1 MPAAHVKKLLDT
13 LKRHKPATPFNYAV
27 PDVWNA
33 FDYDGAEMKRLRS
46 NELLVNPYDFYAAII
61 ERVILP
67 SAKKG
72 LDPSKALS
80 QNKKRR
86 DGGDWVKKSVM
97 YSTMIRTSSAWDH
110 DRDGD
115 LSLKNLDGLKETG
128 TFVKMLGMLPT
139 LRKMGIDTLYLLP
152 ISKHS
157 THIKKGDFGSP
168 YAVQHFTELDPN
180 LKDPMTGDAMSIDE
194 EFAALV
200 ESCHLLG
207 IRVVIDIIPRTHAID
222 NDLIRTNPEWF
233 YWVKADVPYTTPRV
247 DALDETAFPAP
258 EKMPTVFADASI
270 KRHLARFAHDP
281 KTQDAKKWQRVK
293 QRKNLLKAVEETF
306 NLTVAPAFSDFIND
320 IQPPWSDVTFFR
332 LFLDHP
338 VATRNY
344 LDDAES
350 QPPYMLYD
358 TIKANLYPGKKPNMP
373 LWRTIADV
381 IPAFQRRFGIDGA
394 RIDMGHALPK
404 KLLDMIIEKAR
415 AINPD
420 FAFIAEELNP
430 ELATD
435 AKAKGY
441 NMIIGNGFIMTPRI
455 HTGQARAFYHGLKEL
470 PLPAFACSETHDTP
484 RIASREA
491 GDVGATTLTLLNMF
505 TPNGVPFLNAGQ
517 EVYEKQPM
525 NLGLDAS
532 EADRY
537 HLPEDDPYYRKLAL
551 FDKVALHYTHPR
563 RWHIPDILDHVSQIR
578 ARYATA
584 IMRAAQNVGFD
595 NENPLFVG
603 FGFVRK
609 TKDTERNIL
618 LVLANL
624 NPDYDAQHTIDISEL
639 RRKAMNHR
647 THGDLLF
654 STHEPPRPFTQF
666 LSDTTL
672 DIHLGKGE
680 VKIVEI

>member
-1 MPAAHVKKLLDT
+1 MGPTNLKKLLTT
-13 LKRHKPATPFNYAV
+13 LKQQRPTTPINYAV
-27 PDVWNA
+27 PDLWNA
-33 FDYDGAEMKRLRS
+33 FGYDGAEMKTLRS
-46 NELLVNPYDFYAAII
+46 DELLVNPFDFYAHII
-61 ERVILP
+61 DRVILP
-67 SAKKG
+67 RAKKG
-72 LDPSKALS
+72 IDPSKALS
-80 QNKKRR
+80 QNTKRR
-86 DGGDWVKKSVM
+86 NGGDWVKKSFM

-110 DRDGD
+110 DRDEA
-115 LSLKNLDGLKETG
+115 LSLDNLSNLKETG
-128 TFVKMLGMLPT
+128 TFVKMLGLLPT
-139 LRKMGIDTLYLLP
+139 LVKMGIDTLYLLP

-157 THIKKGDFGSP
+157 TKIKKGDFGSP

-207 IRVVIDIIPRTHAID
+207 IRVIIDIIPRTHAID
-222 NDLIRTNPEWF
+222 NDLIRKHPEWF
-233 YWVKADVPYTTPRV
+233 YWVKADAPYTTPRV
-247 DALDETAFPAP
+247 DSLDETAYPAP
-258 EKMPTVFADASI
+258 DTMPTVFADHAI
-270 KRHLARFAHDP
+270 KRHLARFEFDP
-281 KTQDAKKWQRVK
+281 KTTDAEKWNAIKR
-293 QRKNLLKAVEETF
+293 RRNLLDAIEETF

-332 LFLDHP
+332 LYLDHP
-338 VATRNY
+338 KETRQY
-344 LDDAES
+344 LEDPEA

-358 TIKANLYPGKKPNMP
+358 TIKSNLYPGEKPNMA
-373 LWRTIADV
+373 LWKTIADV
-381 IPAFQRRFGIDGA
+381 IPSFQRRFGIDGA

-404 KLLDMIIEKAR
+404 ALLDMIIDKAR
-415 AINPD
+415 AIDPD
-420 FAFIAEELNP
+420 FAFIAEELDP
-430 ELATD
+430 KLASD

-455 HTGQARAFYHGLKEL
+455 YTGQARNFYHGLKDL

-484 RIASREA
+484 RIASRDGGEA
-491 GDVGATTLTLLNMF
+491 GATTLTVLNMF

-517 EVYEKQPM
+517 EVYERQPM

-532 EADRY
+532 EADLY
-537 HLPEDDPYYRKLAL
+537 HLPEDDPYYKKLAL

-563 RWHIPDILDHVSQIR
+563 RWHIPDILEHVSQIR
-578 ARYATA
+578 ARYVTA
-584 IMRAAQNVGFD
+584 IMTKSQNVVFE

-603 FGFVRK
+603 FGFIRK
-609 TKDTERNIL
+609 TKDIEKNIL

-624 NPDYDAQHTIDISEL
+624 NPDYDAQHTIDIEAL
-639 RRKAMNHR
+639 RRKANNHR
-647 THGDLLF
+647 ARGELLF
-654 STHEPPRPFTQF
+654 STNEPPRPFTQF